1 MPVLI
6 AKDSEA
12 IRMQE
17 LREKRKLLWERFE
30 NNPKEIRLALELKS
44 IDDQI
49 AEYSQQIRRSVSTLL
64 ADGRGFEP
72 RPNRC
77 EHRPKSE

>member
-6 AKDSEA
+6 ATDSEA
-12 IRMQE
+12 IRIQE
-17 LREKRKLLWERFE
+17 LRDKRKLLWERFE

-49 AEYSQQIRRSVSTLL
+49 AEYSQQMRR
-64 ADGRGFEP
+64 
-72 RPNRC
+72 
-77 EHRPKSE
+77 